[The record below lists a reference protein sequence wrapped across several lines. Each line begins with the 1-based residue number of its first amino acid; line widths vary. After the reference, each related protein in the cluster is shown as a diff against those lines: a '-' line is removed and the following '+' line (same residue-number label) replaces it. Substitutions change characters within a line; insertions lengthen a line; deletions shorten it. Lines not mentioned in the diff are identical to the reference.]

1 MKNWKSFLLLV
12 LVFLAGIAVG
22 VVGTRTVAR
31 HLVRRAI
38 AEPERLQNFVERDLA
53 WKLRLDKPQRVRLH
67 EILTESRGQLRE
79 LRQQFQPQ
87 TAMVLSNANAQIS
100 ALLTPEQ
107 SARFEDFKQSNAL
120 FPRPVAAHPPRP
132 APRK

>member
-53 WKLRLDKPQRVRLH
+53 WKLRLDKAQRVQLH
-67 EILTESRGQLRE
+67 DILSGSRVQLRE
-79 LRQQFQPQ
+79 LRQQIQPQ
-87 TAMVLSNANAQIS
+87 SALILSNANAQITAMLS
-100 ALLTPEQ
+100 PEQ
-107 SARFEDFKQSNAL
+107 QARFEEFKKANAL
-120 FPRPVAAHPPRP
+120 FPRPARLPLPPLPPRN
-132 APRK
+132 